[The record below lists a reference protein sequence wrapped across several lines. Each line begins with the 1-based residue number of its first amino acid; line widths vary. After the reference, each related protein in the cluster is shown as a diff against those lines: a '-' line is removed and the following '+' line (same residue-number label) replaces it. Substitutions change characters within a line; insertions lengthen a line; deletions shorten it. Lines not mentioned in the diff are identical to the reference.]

1 MAVTK
6 EQILAAAD
14 QIAAAGER
22 PTLEAVR
29 QIVGGSYTTISPVLN
44 EWKARQKEAT
54 APLRRAGYDNLRRR
68 AVTGGG
74 AKMLLAGRAL
84 WRLWRLERAPES
96 AFAADGDGREAT
108 PVRLAG
114 A

>member
-29 QIVGGSYTTISPVLN
+29 QMGSSQKTEN
-44 EWKARQKEAT
+44 KAR
-54 APLRRAGYDNLRRR
+54 
-68 AVTGGG
+68 
-74 AKMLLAGRAL
+74 
-84 WRLWRLERAPES
+84 
-96 AFAADGDGREAT
+96 
-108 PVRLAG
+108 
-114 A
+114 

>member
-6 EQILAAAD
+6 EQIIAAAD

-54 APLRRAGYDNLRRR
+54 APLREPAEILPPVLAPLSIANFTDSYIRRESPR
-68 AVTGGG
+68 SG
-74 AKMLLAGRAL
+74 ASAL
-84 WRLWRLERAPES
+84 
-96 AFAADGDGREAT
+96 
-108 PVRLAG
+108 
-114 A
+114 